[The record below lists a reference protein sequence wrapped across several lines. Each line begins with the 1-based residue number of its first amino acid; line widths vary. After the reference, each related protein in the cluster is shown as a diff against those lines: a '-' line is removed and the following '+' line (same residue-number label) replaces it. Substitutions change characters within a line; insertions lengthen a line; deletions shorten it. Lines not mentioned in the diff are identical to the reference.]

1 MELDAYLNPEAEQQ
15 LDARQ
20 QRLERQLREHREL
33 ITNCVGAAAFL
44 SAAILLAVLAPWQR
58 SLSVPSVV
66 LVLVVWVLV
75 ERVKF
80 PVASYWAHPTM
91 LAFVPAL
98 FLLPTPIVPLIST
111 VAIVM
116 RGVPGLIRGR
126 VSPRMLPV
134 LLADGW
140 FTIGPAL
147 VIILGGAQLFA
158 WSHWPIY
165 AAAFVA
171 QVGFDLGAMLAW
183 SWIGEGNRPKGQLP
197 LLSWTYAVDAAL
209 APLGLLI
216 AAEALRRPGLV
227 LIALSP
233 TAMMIF
239 FARERQQRLEQT
251 QALSTAYRGTALL
264 LGDVVEAD
272 DHYTGTHSR
281 DVVDLSMAVSDAL
294 GLGSA
299 CRRDVEFA
307 ALLHDVGKIRV
318 PKEIINKRGPLD
330 ASEWQVIRRHT
341 IDGEL
346 MLRRVGGTL
355 SNVGRI
361 VRSSHERF
369 DGAGYPDGLAGDV
382 IPIESRIVAV
392 CDSFSA
398 MTTDRPYRRALSV
411 DQAVAELRRCAGTQF
426 DPSVVA
432 ALTEVLGVTV
442 ATVRQSRRQ
451 RHRSSPLSAV
461 SCG

>member
-1 MELDAYLNPEAEQQ
+1 MELDGYLNPAAEQQ
-15 LDARQ
+15 LLGRE
-20 QRLERQLREHREL
+20 QRLERQLRERREL
-33 ITNCVGAAAFL
+33 ITNCVGALAFL
-44 SAAILLAVLAPWQR
+44 LAAVMLAVLAPWQR
-58 SLSVPSVV
+58 SLTVSNTL
-66 LVLVVWVLV
+66 LVLVVWVVV
-75 ERVKF
+75 ERIKF
-80 PVASYWAHPTM
+80 PVASYWTHPTM

-98 FLLPTPIVPLIST
+98 FLLPTPAVPLIAT
-111 VAIVM
+111 LAILM
-116 RGVPGLIRGR
+116 RGLPGLVVGR
-126 VSPRMLPV
+126 ISPRMLPV

-147 VIILGGAQLFA
+147 VIVLGGAQRFS
-158 WSHWPIY
+158 WSHWPVY

-171 QVGFDLGAMLAW
+171 QVGFDLAAMLAW
-183 SWIGEGNRPKGQLP
+183 SWIGERNGPRGQLP

-216 AAEALRRPGLV
+216 ASEAMRRPGLV

-233 TAMMIF
+233 SAMLIF

-281 DVVDLSMAVSDAL
+281 DVVDLSLSVCDTL

-299 CRRDVEFA
+299 CRRDIEFA

-330 ASEWQVIRRHT
+330 PDEWAVIRRHT

-369 DGAGYPDGLAGDV
+369 DGGGYPDGLAGDA
-382 IPIESRIVAV
+382 IPIESRVVSV
-392 CDSFSA
+392 CDSYSA
-398 MTTDRPYRRALSV
+398 MTTDRPYRAALSMG
-411 DQAVAELRRCAGTQF
+411 QAVAELQRYAGTQF
-426 DPSVVA
+426 DPGVVA
-432 ALTEVLGVTV
+432 ALTQVLGAATETV
-442 ATVRQSRRQ
+442 PESRRARQ
-451 RHRSSPLSAV
+451 PTPVHAV
-461 SCG
+461 PCS

>member
-1 MELDAYLNPEAEQQ
+1 MELDGYLNPAAEQQ
-15 LDARQ
+15 LLARE
-20 QRLERQLREHREL
+20 QRLERQLRERREL
-33 ITNCVGAAAFL
+33 ITNCVGAFAFL
-44 SAAILLAVLAPWQR
+44 LAAVVLAVLAPWQR
-58 SLSVPSVV
+58 SLSVSSTL
-66 LVLVVWVLV
+66 LVLFVWVVV
-75 ERVKF
+75 ERIKF
-80 PVASYWAHPTM
+80 PVASYWGYPTM

-98 FLLPTPIVPLIST
+98 FLLPTPAVPLIAT
-111 VAIVM
+111 LAISM
-116 RGVPGLIRGR
+116 RGLPGILRGR
-126 VSPRMLPV
+126 ISPRMLPV
-134 LLADGW
+134 LIADGW

-147 VIILGGAQLFA
+147 VIVLGGAQRFS
-158 WSHWPIY
+158 WSHWPVY

-171 QVGFDLGAMLAW
+171 QVGFDLAAMVAS
-183 SWIGEGNRPKGQLP
+183 SWIGERNKPSGQLP

-216 AAEALRRPGLV
+216 ASEAMRRPGLL

-233 TAMMIF
+233 TAMMMF
-239 FARERQQRLEQT
+239 FARERHQRLEQT

-264 LGDVVEAD
+264 LGEVVEAD

-281 DVVDLSMAVSDAL
+281 DVVDLSLAVCEAIRL
-294 GLGSA
+294 HSA
-299 CRRDVEFA
+299 RRRDVEFA

-330 ASEWQVIRRHT
+330 PDEWDLIRRHT

-361 VRSSHERF
+361 VRSTHERF
-369 DGAGYPDGLAGDV
+369 DGGGYPDGLAGDA
-382 IPIESRIVAV
+382 IPIESRVVSV

-398 MTTDRPYRRALSV
+398 MTTDRPYREAMSV
-411 DQAVAELRRCAGTQF
+411 GQAVAELRRSAGTQF
-426 DPSVVA
+426 DPGVVEA
-432 ALTEVLGVTV
+432 FTQVLGTAIETV
-442 ATVRQSRRQ
+442 PESRRIRQ
-451 RHRSSPLSAV
+451 PAPVQAV